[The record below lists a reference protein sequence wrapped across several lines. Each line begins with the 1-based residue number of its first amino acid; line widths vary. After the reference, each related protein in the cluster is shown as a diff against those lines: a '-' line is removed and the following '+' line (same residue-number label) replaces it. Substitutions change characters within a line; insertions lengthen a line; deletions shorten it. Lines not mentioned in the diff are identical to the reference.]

1 MNHSKKMNISTKES
15 IQPRKFG
22 FLLVEKFTLVSFSS
36 AIEPLRLANHSL
48 EKNVFNW
55 RTFSEAGES
64 VLSSDGVSINVDY
77 PINSEAALRDI
88 DLLIVCGGM
97 DVEKCYSKGIARFL
111 RNVHNKQ
118 IALGAI
124 CTGSRILAMAGLLNG
139 YSCSIH
145 WDGLNTL
152 SNLFPKINV
161 RRNLFTIDRDRYT
174 SSGGIAPFDM
184 ILKIVREQFDSNI
197 SSAIA
202 EQFISDRIRQG
213 HDEQRIPLK
222 HLIGSMSD
230 QLTSA
235 VQLMEANIREP
246 INQYELATYSD
257 LSVRQLQRLFKKYLN
272 CSPSRYY
279 SQLRLQRAKDLLQQ
293 TSLSILEVTSET
305 GFVSVSHFSKSYKVF
320 FGYPPSYERNNAM
333 MGTVN
338 STD

>member
-1 MNHSKKMNISTKES
+1 MDALTQNS
-15 IQPRKFG
+15 IGPRNFG
-22 FLLVEKFTLVSFSS
+22 FLLLEKFTLVSFSS
-36 AIEPLRLANHSL
+36 SIEPLRLANHAI
-48 EKNVFNW
+48 EKNIFNW
-55 RTFSEAGES
+55 KTFSEAGEP
-64 VLSSDGVSINVDY
+64 VLSSDGVSINVDHS
-77 PINSEAALRDI
+77 INSEIALRDL
-88 DLLIVCGGM
+88 DLLIVCGGL

-111 RNVHNKQ
+111 RNVHNKH

-124 CTGSRILAMAGLLNG
+124 CTGSRILAMAELLNG

-152 SNLFPKINV
+152 SNLFPKVNV

-174 SSGGIAPFDM
+174 SSGGIAPFDL
-184 ILKIVREQFDSNI
+184 ILKIVRGQYDSTI

-202 EQFISDRIRQG
+202 EQFISDRIRRG
-213 HDEQRIPLK
+213 RDEQRIPLK
-222 HLIGSMSD
+222 HLIGSISE

-246 INQYELATYSD
+246 INQYDLANYSN

-279 SQLRLQRAKDLLQQ
+279 LQLRLQRAKDLLQQ

-305 GFVSVSHFSKSYKVF
+305 GFISVSHFSKSYKVF
-320 FGYPPSYERNNAM
+320 FGYPPSYERNTAM
-333 MGTVN
+333 MKTIKPPH
-338 STD
+338 